1 MAGLKDMMLRK
12 RVVKTTP
19 SAHAMAMKSAVN
31 SRLLATDDGPFFW

>member
-1 MAGLKDMMLRK
+1 MDRK

-31 SRLLATDDGPFFW
+31 SRWLGKDEAPFWSRSWQL